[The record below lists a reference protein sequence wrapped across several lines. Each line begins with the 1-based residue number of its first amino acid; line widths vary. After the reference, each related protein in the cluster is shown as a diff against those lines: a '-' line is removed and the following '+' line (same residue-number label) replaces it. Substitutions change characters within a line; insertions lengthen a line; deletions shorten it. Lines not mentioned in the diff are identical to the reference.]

1 MDTRTIY
8 STLAVAG
15 ALPFIACAV
24 LPLAGY
30 GELPGIG
37 SLHELANSYGLAIV
51 CFLTGINWAT
61 HLYRPGVLPINLMI
75 GSNVVFLTAWFAF
88 EFAELRTS
96 LAVQLAALL
105 LLLFVDKFLLAAD
118 VISQHYF
125 KVRGAATSAAAGSI
139 LLILL
144 VH

>member
-1 MDTRTIY
+1 MRKTY
-8 STLAVAG
+8 STLTLAG

-30 GELPGIG
+30 RELPGIG
-37 SLHELANSYGLAIV
+37 SLHLLANSYGLAIV
-51 CFLTGINWAT
+51 CFLTGVNWAT
-61 HLYRPGVLPINLMI
+61 HLYRQGPAPVNLMI
-75 GSNVVFLTAWFAF
+75 GGNVVFLTAWFAF
-88 EFAELRTS
+88 EFGSLRMS
-96 LAVQLAALL
+96 LAIQLAALL
-105 LLLFVDKFLLAAD
+105 LLLFVDRYLAAAS

-125 KVRGAATSAAAGSI
+125 KVRVAATAAAAGSI